1 VASAVTRIG
10 CILVAN
16 FPLAALLRADPALTG
31 VPLVISAS
39 HAAHAETL
47 FVSEAALRQGVRAG
61 MTLAQARMMTAS
73 LVARPR
79 SAAAEQAAAAAI
91 ADAAEAV
98 SPLVEPGGPGEDG
111 CVWLDLSGLGH
122 LYESEE
128 TMASELA
135 RRVQRVGME
144 AAVGIAANRE
154 IAHLAA
160 CCGGIRAIPPGRE
173 REFIDWLPLDCL
185 NLAAREGGAELAA
198 MLARW
203 GLKRLGDLVR
213 LDPAPLGRR
222 LGWRGLELV
231 RLARGQSLRPLQ
243 PRRRTEVFIESV
255 ELEYGIETLEPLA
268 FVLRAMLDRLV
279 ARLELRG
286 LAAGGL
292 LLTLGL
298 AEHCLNTRRVALAAP
313 TIDVRAMLT
322 LIKLS
327 LEASPP
333 IAPVESIRIDVTPR
347 APRPAQTDMFLPPTP
362 APDKLDTTIVRL
374 AALCGPDQ
382 VGTLKPDNSHRPEA
396 VRLDAFNPPPPPL
409 TPAPGTATNNVAQLV
424 IRAIQPATEIE
435 VLCARGMPQFVR
447 GASLGGRV
455 MARAGRW
462 RHDGEWWHEAAGFV
476 RDYYEL
482 ALDEGGVYRVFRDLN
497 SGRWYLDGVYD

>member
-1 VASAVTRIG
+1 MAMARIA

-16 FPLAALLRADPALTG
+16 FPLAALIRADPALDG

-39 HAAHAETL
+39 HAAHAEIL
-47 FVSEAALRQGVRAG
+47 FVSEVAFKQGVCSG
-61 MTLAQARMMTAS
+61 MTLAQARMMSAQ

-91 ADAAEAV
+91 ADAAQAV

-111 CVWLDLSGLGH
+111 CVWLDLAGLGH

-128 TMASELA
+128 ALASELM
-135 RRVQRVGME
+135 RRVQRVGLE

-154 IAHLAA
+154 LAHLAA
-160 CCGGIRAIPPGRE
+160 CCGGIRVIPPGRE

-198 MLARW
+198 TLARW
-203 GLKRLGDLVR
+203 GLKRLGDLAR
-213 LDPAPLGRR
+213 LDPAALGRR

-231 RLARGQSLRPLQ
+231 RLARGLSLRPLQ

-268 FVLRAMLDRLV
+268 FVLRAMLDRMV

-286 LAAGGL
+286 LAAGNL
-292 LLTLGL
+292 LVTLGL
-298 AEHCLNTRRVALAAP
+298 AEHRLNTRRVAIAAP
-313 TIDVRAMLT
+313 TTDVRAILT

-333 IAPVESIRIDVTPR
+333 AAPVESIRIEVTPR
-347 APRPAQTDMFLPPTP
+347 TARPAQADMFLPPVP
-362 APDKLDTTIVRL
+362 APDKLDTTIARL
-374 AALCGPDQ
+374 AALCGPSQ
-382 VGTLKPDNSHRPEA
+382 VGMLKPGNSHRPEA
-396 VRLDAFNPPPPPL
+396 VRLDAFNPPPPL
-409 TPAPGTATNNVAQLV
+409 TPATGTATNNVAQLV
-424 IRAIQPATEIE
+424 MRAIQPAVEIE
-435 VLCARGMPQFVR
+435 VMCARGMPQFVR

-455 MARAGRW
+455 VARAGPW
-462 RHDGEWWHEAAGFV
+462 RRDGEWWREAGGFA
-476 RDYYEL
+476 RNYYEL
-482 ALDEGGVYRVFRDLN
+482 ALDDGGVYRVFRDLN
-497 SGRWYLDGVYD
+497 SERWYVDGVYD